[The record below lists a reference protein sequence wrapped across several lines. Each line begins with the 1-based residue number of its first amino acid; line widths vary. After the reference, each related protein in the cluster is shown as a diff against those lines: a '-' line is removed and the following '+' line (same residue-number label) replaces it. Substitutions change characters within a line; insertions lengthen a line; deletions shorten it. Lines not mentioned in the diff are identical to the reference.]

1 MYVEAEAKMDTYQA
15 QDGSNRTQ
23 LNLLQRESLPHHSG
37 DLSRRQRYGLL
48 ANRVMRL

>member
-23 LNLLQRESLPHHSG
+23 LNLLQRELPAPPLG
-37 DLSRRQRYGLL
+37 RFVDEETWYGT
-48 ANRVMRL
+48 AS